1 MAKQLSLPERYVIE
15 RMLHQDYSF
24 ASIGRN
30 LDRSASTIAREVLHY
45 RCFTSRSPIMGE
57 NDCINR
63 PSCQRNF
70 VPRWVFM
77 VVLHPDASVVLKESF
92 VHLSAIIM
100 ILFSAIYS
108 ISHI

>member
-57 NDCINR
+57 NDFINKMCIR
-63 PSCQRNF
+63 DS
-70 VPRWVFM
+70 M
-77 VVLHPDASVVLKESF
+77 YG
-92 VHLSAIIM
+92 LSLLLENEGLCHQGWYAGN
-100 ILFSAIYS
+100 LSED
-108 ISHI
+108 

>member
-45 RCFTSRSPIMGE
+45 RCFTSRFPIMGE

-63 PSCQRNF
+63 PR
-70 VPRWVFM
+70 
-77 VVLHPDASVVLKESF
+77 DAKKPIPLSPKERAHIESIY
-92 VHLSAIIM
+92 LTTASING
-100 ILFSAIYS
+100 IL
-108 ISHI
+108 

>member
-1 MAKQLSLPERYVIE
+1 MVKQLSLPERYVIE

-45 RCFTSRSPIMGE
+45 RCFTSRFPIMGE

-63 PSCQRNF
+63 PRDEKSPSLCRQRNE
-70 VPRWVFM
+70 PT
-77 VVLHPDASVVLKESF
+77 
-92 VHLSAIIM
+92 
-100 ILFSAIYS
+100 
-108 ISHI
+108 